1 MLKSLTFSGGRLLS
15 ACRGLSRCLPEP
27 RASENLRPGKTPVRG
42 RVGFAAARSEARV
55 VEQKR
60 LTKGRAA
67 LLLILSALG
76 AIVSATMLHGW
87 HVYLG
92 FAIVGISLF
101 LGFFLWNLKY

>member
-1 MLKSLTFSGGRLLS
+1 ML
-15 ACRGLSRCLPEP
+15 
-27 RASENLRPGKTPVRG
+27 LRS
-42 RVGFAAARSEARV
+42 RVGFTAARSEARV
-55 VEQKR
+55 VQQKT

-76 AIVSATMLHGW
+76 AIVSATMLQGW

-101 LGFFLWNLKY
+101 VLFILWNREY

>member
-1 MLKSLTFSGGRLLS
+1 V
-15 ACRGLSRCLPEP
+15 GL
-27 RASENLRPGKTPVRG
+27 
-42 RVGFAAARSEARV
+42 AAARTEARV

-87 HVYLG
+87 RVYLG
-92 FAIVGISLF
+92 FAIVGIGIF
-101 LGFFLWNLKY
+101 IGFFLWNHK